1 MHDLDK
7 NLPKRATFF
16 RTQIHSLPRV
26 CKRET
31 EAWRRG
37 QVLASCA
44 MGLEWQG
51 GKRMLCHANIPK
63 NGLLFCNFCLIFKLC
78 TICVGAI
85 LVHLPECRS
94 RNAMFSLAA
103 KAFVRVFLLLACFPL
118 CSQAWGLLWS
128 GCAQNQV
135 NAMTPFHA
143 FFFFSPHPN
152 KNIPKKKRG
161 RGGNHI
167 RDP

>member
-1 MHDLDK
+1 MIWIRIF
-7 NLPKRATFF
+7 PKEPHFSEPKSIPFPGCA
-16 RTQIHSLPRV
+16 
-26 CKRET
+26 
-31 EAWRRG
+31 RG
-37 QVLASCA
+37 KLKHGGGGKGSASCA

-51 GKRMLCHANIPK
+51 GKRTLCHANIPK

-85 LVHLPECRS
+85 LVPLPECRS

-143 FFFFSPHPN
+143 FFFSPLTPI
-152 KNIPKKKRG
+152 KIYQKKKG
-161 RGGNHI
+161 GGGNHI